1 MSLYQIV
8 SWMSFLHL
16 FVLAVLVLFKAKK
29 HSAFR
34 FFAFF
39 LFSFS
44 YVHLNHIL
52 VLHNKAAAMWMVNE
66 IVFLAIFLLGPAFL
80 QFVAEMLGE
89 KINWQ
94 KYLYLHLIPFLFF
107 LFYYS
112 SFLFNNK
119 NTLEKFYAEAL
130 HRQPL
135 SNTILTSLAA
145 LQKGVYVYWSLLLL
159 RRHFKKTRDHSLKW
173 LFNATRGLLLLC
185 FVIAPLMIV
194 MADRKTD
201 VLFIAMPVTT
211 SILYLYF
218 SFKILTHET
227 QVEEKALEK
236 VEQVIVAD
244 NLSRSF
250 EGELE
255 ELLNIFE
262 KEERKKISLNTEL
275 KQKIYDV
282 KKSFRQLLNVLNDH

>member
-29 HSAFR
+29 HPAFR

-44 YVHLNHIL
+44 YVHINHIL

-107 LFYYS
+107 CFTILLFYLIIRIHWK
-112 SFLFNNK
+112 SFM
-119 NTLEKFYAEAL
+119 
-130 HRQPL
+130 
-135 SNTILTSLAA
+135 
-145 LQKGVYVYWSLLLL
+145 QKHCIGN
-159 RRHFKKTRDHSLKW
+159 HFQ
-173 LFNATRGLLLLC
+173 
-185 FVIAPLMIV
+185 
-194 MADRKTD
+194 
-201 VLFIAMPVTT
+201 
-211 SILYLYF
+211 ILY
-218 SFKILTHET
+218 
-227 QVEEKALEK
+227 
-236 VEQVIVAD
+236 
-244 NLSRSF
+244 
-250 EGELE
+250 
-255 ELLNIFE
+255 
-262 KEERKKISLNTEL
+262 
-275 KQKIYDV
+275 
-282 KKSFRQLLNVLNDH
+282 